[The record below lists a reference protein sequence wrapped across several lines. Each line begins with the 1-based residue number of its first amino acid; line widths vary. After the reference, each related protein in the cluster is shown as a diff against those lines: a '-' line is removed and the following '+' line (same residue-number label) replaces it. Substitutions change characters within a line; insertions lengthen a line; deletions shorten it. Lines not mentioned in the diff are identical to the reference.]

1 MSEKSVK
8 EFCDVFG
15 KFNRKT
21 TKAVTEIDFQKK
33 FILEIKRISGNN
45 DVFGQSDRKT
55 TKAAEVLRL
64 KHDRHKR
71 EESRVSP

>member
-21 TKAVTEIDFQKK
+21 IKAVTEIDFHKEIYLRNKK
-33 FILEIKRISGNN
+33 NI
-45 DVFGQSDRKT
+45 RK
-55 TKAAEVLRL
+55 
-64 KHDRHKR
+64 
-71 EESRVSP
+71 